1 MKRPNTQK
9 PHRPVKTN
17 RAGRELLNAV
27 REAHRAVT
35 TGDSSGITI
44 RDVEIPD
51 PSDWKPDRVRALRL
65 RMGVSHRVFAELLGV
80 SRVQIAHW
88 EYGVRKPARLA
99 CRLLDKINED
109 PEGYMNSLIIRK
121 AG

>member
-1 MKRPNTQK
+1 MMGQATKKRTA
-9 PHRPVKTN
+9 VKTN
-17 RAGRELLNAV
+17 RAGRELLQAV

-35 TGDSSGITI
+35 TGDYSGITI
-44 RDVEIPD
+44 RHVQIPD
-51 PSDWKPDRVRALRL
+51 PGEWGPRQVRALRGQL
-65 RMGVSHRVFAELLGV
+65 GVSQRVFAELLGI
-80 SRVQIAHW
+80 SKELAAHW

-109 PEGYMNSLIIRK
+109 PAGYMKSLIIRK